1 MDLNDFLIFTRV
13 VDCGSLTA
21 AGRELNMPKS
31 TISRRITQ
39 LEERLA
45 VRLLDRTTRH
55 LKLTEIGERYYGHC
69 QRILREI
76 EEAEAS
82 LSDLQQKP
90 QGRLNISTPVEF
102 GMYYMGGLVSSFMDK
117 YPEIQCRVDLSGR
130 ATDLLEDDIDIAL
143 KIGDLPD
150 SNFVATRLGVLSRG
164 IYASPEYI
172 EKHGP
177 LDTHEQ
183 LLESNCIVMQQSQ
196 HLPWGIVD
204 PQGIPV
210 QARVKGSLVAN
221 NITFIRDAVI
231 GGLGIGLLPVDIT
244 AKAVQEG
251 KLISVLENYTVPP
264 STLHAVYLSRRYVP
278 PKITAFIN
286 HLKENLAMAA
296 FEAIENIT

>member
-39 LEERLA
+39 LEERLS

-55 LKLTEIGERYYGHC
+55 LKLTEIGKRYYEHC
-69 QRILREI
+69 QRILKEI

-82 LSDLQQKP
+82 LSDLQKKP

-102 GMYYMGGLVSSFMDK
+102 GMYYMGGLVSSFMDEYK
-117 YPEIQCRVDLSGR
+117 DIQCRVDLSGR
-130 ATDLLEDDIDIAL
+130 ATDLLENDIDIAL

-172 EKHGP
+172 EKNGP
-177 LDTHEQ
+177 IDTHEQ
-183 LLESNCIVMQQSQ
+183 LMESNCIVMHQSQ
-196 HLPWGIVD
+196 HLPWNIVS
-204 PQGIPV
+204 PEGESV
-210 QARVKGSLVAN
+210 QVRVKGSMVAN

-231 GGLGIGLLPVDIT
+231 GGLGIGLLPVDIST
-244 AKAVQEG
+244 KAVQDG
-251 KLISVLENYTVPP
+251 RLVSVLDSYTVPP

-296 FEAIENIT
+296 FEAIESTS